1 MLWLWGPVVGY
12 CTLIFLVSAQ
22 SDLSLPAFSSSDSD
36 KVAQLLSMEF
46 LEYCGHE
53 R

>member
-36 KVAQLLSMEF
+36 KVARS
-46 LEYCGHE
+46 
-53 R
+53 